1 MTEFVEAWEALH
13 SLLLRAQCLPTKEE
27 REVAFDDLWPL
38 VQEMLQVSEG
48 MAQAWGLGRELLEAT
63 REFVADL
70 EIQIRRRHVT
80 NEIAGTV
87 WGHCLCFIPI
97 R

>member
-1 MTEFVEAWEALH
+1 MVEFVEAWEALH

-38 VQEMLQVSEG
+38 VQEMLEISER

-70 EIQIRRRHVT
+70 EIQIH
-80 NEIAGTV
+80 
-87 WGHCLCFIPI
+87 
-97 R
+97 